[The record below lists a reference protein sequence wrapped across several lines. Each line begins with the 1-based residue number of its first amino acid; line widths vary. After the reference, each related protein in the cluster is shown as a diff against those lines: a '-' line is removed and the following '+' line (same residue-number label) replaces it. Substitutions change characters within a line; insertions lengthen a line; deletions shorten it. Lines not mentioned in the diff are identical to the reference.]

1 MMIKKAVFIFTL
13 LMVLSF
19 LTSANAQP
27 IEVNGFTEAIH
38 DVLLGAED
46 AGVIQKINIEVG
58 SRIEKGQVLFSL
70 AHRLE
75 QLEVNRRAV
84 TMKSHAELEAAQ
96 AKVNTLNAIFKS
108 NKTLYM
114 ETKSISKE
122 ELDTL
127 ALELQTAKADLK
139 RMKANKDREKIEY
152 QIACELLE
160 RKIIKSPINGIVTEV
175 LSDPGESYE
184 PPAPVLRLVS
194 TDPCLFVCNV
204 EETAAAYLKSG
215 GLVSLKINS
224 GSGIQTRQGKITFIS
239 PVADPGSGLLQ
250 VRVKFPNKKEPV
262 RPGIAGILMIEPHAK
277 EPAKKESESISG
289 NAHAAKPI
297 PPEECAPELTGIVT
311 ADTLMVRETAQKKGK
326 LLGKLYKGTQV
337 TIREATLPWY
347 CIEFKGNRAFAS
359 GQYITLGSGLENT
372 SLNKASETH

>member
-1 MMIKKAVFIFTL
+1 MMIKKAVFTFTL
-13 LMVLSF
+13 LMVLS
-19 LTSANAQP
+19 SANART

-46 AGVIQKINIEVG
+46 AGVIRKIDIEVG
-58 SRIEKGQVLFSL
+58 SRVKKGQVLFSL

-75 QLEVNRRAV
+75 QLEVDRRAV
-84 TMKSHAELEAAQ
+84 TMKSHAELESAQ

-108 NKTLYM
+108 NKALYM

-127 ALELQTAKADLK
+127 ALELLTAKADLK

-152 QIACELLE
+152 QIARELLE

-204 EETAAAYLKSG
+204 EETAAAFLSQG
-215 GLVSLKINS
+215 DMVSLKINS
-224 GSGIQTRQGKITFIS
+224 GSGTKTRSGEVMFIS

-250 VRVKFPNKKEPV
+250 VRIKFQNKKEPL
-262 RPGIAGILMIEPHAK
+262 RPGIAGTLMIEPHVKESVKK
-277 EPAKKESESISG
+277 EPELVSG
-289 NAHAAKPI
+289 DLHAVKTI
-297 PPEECAPELTGIVT
+297 PPKEGNPELTGIVT
-311 ADTLMVRETAQKKGK
+311 ATTLMVRETAQKDGK
-326 LLGKLYKGTQV
+326 LLGKLPKGTQV
-337 TIREATLPWY
+337 TIRQATLPWY
-347 CIEFKGNRAFAS
+347 CIEFKGNKAFAS
-359 GQYITLGSGLENT
+359 GQYIALGPGLENT
-372 SLNKASETH
+372 SLNKTSEANSPR